1 MRMSEYLGPSEE
13 EAYPNMCEHRIER
26 FLTVSASSLGD
37 KCYERH
43 EDPHETILENTKPDD
58 LRNRLA
64 GYLTLACQIALTL
77 NSVSPL
83 LGVLVKFPQHPL
95 NHWAGHIQ
103 GRGGFSL
110 KKSF

>member
-1 MRMSEYLGPSEE
+1 
-13 EAYPNMCEHRIER
+13 MCKHGIER

-37 KCYERH
+37 KCYESH
-43 EDPHETILENTKPDD
+43 EDSHETILENTKPDD

-64 GYLTLACQIALTL
+64 GYFILARSIALTL

-95 NHWAGHIQ
+95 NHDTGNIQ
-103 GRGGFSL
+103 ERGCFIL
-110 KKSF
+110 K